1 MKSVQIRSHFRSVF
15 SCIRT
20 EYGDFRSKARPATLL
35 KKRLWHGCFPV
46 NFAKFLRTPFLQNT
60 SGRLLLRNEASGE
73 DLKIFGSLTSLMHTI
88 EAYLLPWLLLKYFIS
103 NNLACK
109 SMLIPNLRVS
119 TTVLNPVDIF
129 VGGAS

>member
-1 MKSVQIRSHFRSVF
+1 MFLEISH
-15 SCIRT
+15 
-20 EYGDFRSKARPATLL
+20 RPATLL
-35 KKRLWHGCFPV
+35 RKRLWHKCFPV

-129 VGGAS
+129 VAGASWTLDCCKARLNHAIFLKG